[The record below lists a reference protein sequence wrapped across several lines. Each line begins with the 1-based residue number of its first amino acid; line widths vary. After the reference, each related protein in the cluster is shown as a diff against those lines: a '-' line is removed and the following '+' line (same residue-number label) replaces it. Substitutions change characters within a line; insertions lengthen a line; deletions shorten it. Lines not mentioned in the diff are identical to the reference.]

1 MIASGVDTMVRA
13 AVAFWARAC
22 EFKDLVALSR

>member
-1 MIASGVDTMVRA
+1 MIAPGVDTVARA

-22 EFKDLVALSR
+22 EFKYLVAFSG